1 MFIKKEFWKKTIINV
16 SAVIDDAIKSLNNS
30 GLQVVI
36 VVDDSDEFVGTITD
50 GDIRRGLING
60 LNLKSSIKKILN
72 NKAVISK
79 INIDANEAENL
90 LRRFDILHLPIIKRK
105 KISGL
110 YFKGN
115 AKIKENFLN
124 NKIIIMAGGYG
135 KRLGNLTKKT
145 PKGMLK
151 LNGKPLLLHIIEK
164 LKKEGF
170 KEVYISIYYL
180 KSKIKNYF
188 LDGKKFGIKIKY
200 IEEKFPMGTVGC
212 LSLIHKKI
220 DKSFFLVNCDVITGL
235 NFKEM
240 LKFHEKN
247 KSDTTMAIKNFE
259 FINPYGVITSKN
271 NKFNSFEEKPS
282 IFFNINAGIYLF
294 KPRILNLIKEEKI
307 KTIPKLFNLLKK
319 KNKKIYTYPM
329 YESWEDYGLNIKKLK
344 S

>member
-115 AKIKENFLN
+115 AKN
-124 NKIIIMAGGYG
+124 
-135 KRLGNLTKKT
+135 
-145 PKGMLK
+145 
-151 LNGKPLLLHIIEK
+151 
-164 LKKEGF
+164 
-170 KEVYISIYYL
+170 
-180 KSKIKNYF
+180 
-188 LDGKKFGIKIKY
+188 
-200 IEEKFPMGTVGC
+200 
-212 LSLIHKKI
+212 
-220 DKSFFLVNCDVITGL
+220 
-235 NFKEM
+235 
-240 LKFHEKN
+240 
-247 KSDTTMAIKNFE
+247 
-259 FINPYGVITSKN
+259 
-271 NKFNSFEEKPS
+271 
-282 IFFNINAGIYLF
+282 
-294 KPRILNLIKEEKI
+294 
-307 KTIPKLFNLLKK
+307 
-319 KNKKIYTYPM
+319 
-329 YESWEDYGLNIKKLK
+329 
-344 S
+344 